1 MHAPPVTYP
10 GYKTTERRT
19 EISVQVRNLNPE
31 TLITQRSI
39 LTEHTQ
45 KKDSPVKKRALREV
59 DQNIHLGKSTSR
71 KDLNKD
77 CESNSNLVS
86 TVNVEQI
93 VLNSDDQ
100 EDIEKLIN
108 IA

>member
-1 MHAPPVTYP
+1 M
-10 GYKTTERRT
+10 
-19 EISVQVRNLNPE
+19 
-31 TLITQRSI
+31 
-39 LTEHTQ
+39 
-45 KKDSPVKKRALREV
+45 KKRALREV
-59 DQNIHLGKSTSR
+59 DENIYLGKSTSR

-108 IA
+108 IV

>member
-59 DQNIHLGKSTSR
+59 DQNINLGKSTPP

-108 IA
+108 IV